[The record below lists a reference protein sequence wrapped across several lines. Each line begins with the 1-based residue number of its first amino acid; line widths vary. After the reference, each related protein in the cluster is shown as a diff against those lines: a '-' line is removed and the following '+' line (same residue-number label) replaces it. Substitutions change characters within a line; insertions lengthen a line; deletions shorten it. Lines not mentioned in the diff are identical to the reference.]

1 MQSRQPGTPPLGQL
15 LVDRGVLTSTQLYQ
29 ISLEQRI
36 TGKPLREIIIERG
49 LASSE
54 LLENASD
61 GSTEAPDDP
70 TPVSEVPAESQEERP
85 RGLRARAARR
95 LDAYLTATAA
105 ELDERGEMLERRSLA
120 LEQEAERLASA
131 ESALDERAQRLG
143 RLDIHDED
151 ASSRIDHLI
160 QVVAGRDAQIEDL
173 IQERDQS
180 RDELARTREKLALS
194 ETEGAGRER
203 LLTAKLDQETARRAD
218 ELARM
223 RAQLGES
230 TERVAEL
237 DRAAAQSEAALTS
250 ARAQLRE
257 LEAENAALK
266 AEPAIAERPGQTSH
280 LLRVPGSGCYALVER
295 PGPPPVVGETISQGS
310 DDERRFVVTR
320 VSESPLPLDERT
332 CAYLRPE

>member
-54 LLENASD
+54 LLENTSD

-70 TPVSEVPAESQEERP
+70 TPGSEAPAESQEDRP

-95 LDAYLTATAA
+95 LDEYLAAAAA

-131 ESALDERAQRLG
+131 ESALDERARRLG

-160 QVVAGRDAQIEDL
+160 RVVAGRDAQIEDL
-173 IQERDQS
+173 TKERDQA
-180 RDELARTREKLALS
+180 RDELAHTQEKLASS
-194 ETEGAGRER
+194 ETEGASRER
-203 LLTAKLDQETARRAD
+203 LLTARLEQETARQAD

-223 RAQLGES
+223 R
-230 TERVAEL
+230 
-237 DRAAAQSEAALTS
+237 AQSEAALTS
-250 ARAQLRE
+250 AREQLRE

-266 AEPAIAERPGQTSH
+266 AAAAIAERPLQTSH